1 MEMVKLTIDNKQV
14 EVPEGT
20 TILKA
25 AKKLHIEIPTLCYLE
40 KFNEIG
46 ACRICCV
53 EVEGEEKL
61 VASCNNY
68 VKEGMVVYTNS
79 PKVRKA
85 RKVNVELI
93 LSEHDCHCPTCL
105 RSGNCSL
112 QTLAN
117 DFNIYNVPYK
127 TRLQESVIEN
137 FPLLRISSKCIKCM
151 RCIQICEQVQSLGVW
166 DLLSS
171 GSRARVGVTP
181 GIEIEKKCS
190 LCGQCATHCPV
201 GALRERDDTAKVYD
215 ALLDENTVTVVQIA
229 PAVRAAWAEGL
240 NLEEEKATVGRM
252 VAAVKALGFDYV
264 FDTNFS
270 ADLTIM
276 EEGSEFVDRLTN
288 NGKLPMFTS
297 CCPGWVRFMKSEYPE
312 LTDNLSTAKSPQQMF
327 GAVAKSYFAEKIG
340 VDPKRIFCVSV
351 MPCIAKKH
359 EAAIPNLNDACGD
372 PDVDVALTTRELARM
387 IRADH
392 INVKELPEEEFDS
405 LLGASSGAAV
415 IFGTTGGVMEAALR
429 SAYYLVTGKNPD
441 ADAFTAVRGFE
452 DRREADFNIEGKT
465 VRVAV
470 TSGLGNA
477 RRLIEEVKAG
487 KKEYDFIEIMACP
500 GGCSGGGG
508 QPIHDGLELAGARG
522 AELYKLDRN
531 STIRFSHENPEVN
544 AMYRDYLG
552 EPLGH
557 KSHKLLHTDLHEWS
571 L

>member
-1 MEMVKLTIDNKQV
+1 MEMVKLTIDNKPV

-68 VKEGMVVYTNS
+68 VREGMVVYTNS

-85 RKVNVELI
+85 RKVNIELI

-201 GALRERDDTAKVYD
+201 GALRERDDTTKVYD

-276 EEGSEFVDRLTN
+276 EEGSEFIDRLTN
-288 NGKLPMFTS
+288 GGKLPMFTS

-327 GAVAKSYFAEKIG
+327 GAAAKSYFAEKIG

-392 INVKELPEEEFDS
+392 INVKELPEEDFDS
-405 LLGASSGAAV
+405 LLGASTGAAV

-487 KKEYDFIEIMACP
+487 KKEYDFVEIMACP

-522 AELYKLDRN
+522 AELYKLDKK